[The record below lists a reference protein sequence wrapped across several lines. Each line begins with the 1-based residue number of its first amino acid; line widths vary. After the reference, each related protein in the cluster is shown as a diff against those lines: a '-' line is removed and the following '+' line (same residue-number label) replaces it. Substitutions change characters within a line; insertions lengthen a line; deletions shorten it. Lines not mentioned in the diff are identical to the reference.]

1 MFQVCKLIYII
12 FVFMNNRVRDNRKG
26 EKYKM
31 DWQSMLFEFL
41 GGLGLFLFAIKYM
54 GDGLQKAAGDRL
66 RELIDRFTTNPL
78 MGVLVG
84 IVVTVLIQSSS
95 GTTVIV
101 VGLVSAGFMTLRQA
115 IGVIMGANIGTTVT
129 AFIIGLDVGAYS
141 YPILML
147 GAILLFFFKKS
158 SIQNIG
164 QIVFGFAGLFI
175 GLEMMGDGMK
185 PLREWD
191 AFIDLT
197 VSFSDHPILGV
208 VAGTIFTVIVQSSS
222 ATVGI
227 LQELYAGQLI
237 ELDGALP
244 VLFGDN
250 IGTTITAIL
259 AALAASVTARR
270 AAAAHVIFNL
280 IGSIIFLLILPLF
293 VNYVEWISGILNIEE
308 RMQIAFA
315 HGTFNVINT
324 LIQLPFVGVIAYIV
338 TKIVPGE
345 DRAIE
350 FGAKHLDKSL
360 IEQSPSIALGQAK
373 QEIVRM
379 GEFAVNGLQESMNFL
394 LTSDTKHVGMTV
406 QLEDAINNL
415 DRVTTEYL
423 VQLSKEALSRIDSRL
438 HHSLLENIRDI
449 ERIGDHFE
457 NLVELIQARES
468 NRVKFSDEA
477 MAELKEMYELVLDTV
492 SEAILALD
500 KQSKDFAREV
510 LSKEDRIDELE
521 RVLRK
526 RHIYRL
532 NKGECSGSAGILYA
546 DIISNLER
554 IGDHAVN
561 IAESIIDENPY
572 LTT

>member
-1 MFQVCKLIYII
+1 
-12 FVFMNNRVRDNRKG
+12 
-26 EKYKM
+26 M

-84 IVVTVLIQSSS
+84 IIVTVLIQSSS

-101 VGLVSAGFMTLRQA
+101 VGLVSAGFMSLRQA

-141 YPILML
+141 YPIMML

-191 AFIDLT
+191 AFIDMT

-227 LQELYAGQLI
+227 LQELYAGELI
-237 ELDGALP
+237 ELAGALP

-250 IGTTITAIL
+250 IGTTITAVL

-280 IGSIIFLLILPLF
+280 LGSVIFLLALPLF
-293 VNYVEWISGILNIEE
+293 VNYVEWISGILALEN

-315 HGTFNVINT
+315 HGTFNVVNT
-324 LIQLPFVGVIAYIV
+324 IIQLPFVGAIAFIV

-350 FGAKHLDKSL
+350 FGAKHLDHSL

-373 QEIVRM
+373 QEVVRM
-379 GEFAVNGLQESMNFL
+379 GEFAVTGLQESMQFL
-394 LTSDTKHVGMTV
+394 FTSDTKHIGMTV
-406 QLEDAINNL
+406 QLEEAINNL
-415 DRVTTEYL
+415 DRVTTDYL
-423 VQLSKEALSRIDSRL
+423 VQLSKESLSRIDSKL

-449 ERIGDHFE
+449 ERVGDHFE
-457 NLVELIQARES
+457 NLVELIQARDS

-477 MAELKEMYELVLDTV
+477 MNELKEMFELVLDTV

-532 NKGECSGSAGILYA
+532 NKGECSGSAGIIYA

-561 IAESIIDENPY
+561 IADTILDENQQVNM
-572 LTT
+572 